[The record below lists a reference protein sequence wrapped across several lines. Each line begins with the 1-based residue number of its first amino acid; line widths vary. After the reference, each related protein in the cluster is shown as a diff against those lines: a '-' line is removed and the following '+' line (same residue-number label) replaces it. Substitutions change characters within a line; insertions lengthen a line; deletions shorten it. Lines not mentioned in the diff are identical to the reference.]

1 MGKRILI
8 FTLWIAFLTQS
19 FGAPKKR
26 EEDKGTRHYNV
37 PMHEVIQN
45 ELYIGLTNFGEYA
58 VTYAGKGADM
68 RPDDYI
74 THADNIKLLTGTLQE
89 FLDSG
94 VRETVVPIVDDED
107 VKYGGQRLLGFVM
120 IQSVM
125 PRKMA
130 LRRGEIEYDMEEGGP
145 PPMLTVGNIMISQS
159 GELLTNAEDYVPPPN
174 GGGKCITSKDC
185 YNFNGTCSFQGECVC
200 RNNQTGSYCQLFKSE
215 KVGLSGLAEQQKLK
229 NSINSG
235 AFSLKRETV
244 VVNPDL
250 PKPPPDQNTFVN
262 VETEH
267 AEPIRLKKVSASGGI
282 TEETG
287 GEEFSQGAGGEG
299 TGGQQLEDS
308 NGGVGPKGKA
318 VRKKKPGNKHSKQD
332 GGSDQ
337 GTTRPPAEPKRGAKG
352 ADKNTEQDLKTLY
365 GPDGVYPEPYLAG
378 KIPGNMAHERARQ
391 RKELPKSFLYS
402 IRFRTGPIGVAF
414 DNNQNAASIVEAVMP
429 NMQAHLSDVQKGD
442 RLIAI
447 NEVNTTTAPPKI
459 TTKILQSLP
468 WPIVLVFETAP
479 PEVDKKKL
487 EAISASTRTLNV
499 TVLYPP
505 TFTGEMEARLADWTP
520 SVDIFHEDSCTFY
533 SIQTPKDQFGC
544 EVSEGSYALSAASDE
559 IIRSKGKVSMDLERS
574 SPMQVLLAREA
585 EKRGLQVKV
594 KSLSLLKRGTCT
606 FVQKAKLLG
615 TGNASIGIVVNT
627 EDKIIDLP
635 AGKENTTQCTVPF
648 SIIKQSDGELLQL
661 AALQSE
667 VLAVVSDPKYGQ
679 SPSCTRLIT
688 MAEDILD
695 RWAHSIPH
703 VSVDTVMAAR
713 APDKGDMRGTVDEG
727 GRLAVSGKNGWAFF
741 DYHLALF
748 GPEEVPLGPH
758 RLQMAVP
765 PHGMCILTFF
775 RDNNFDFN
783 VWCGRLSGGFL
794 LGCDPNSYQV
804 RITGT
809 IVAILRGGGCSFGI
823 KVINAQKMGAKVCHM
838 LLSHLLV
845 LMCSYRANRGL
856 LLLIQTTSPRCD

>member
-1 MGKRILI
+1 MCRIILLPIVGFSPPYIFSILLLSSSYFYNFHHVESKRGMAKLSYVI
-8 FTLWIAFLTQS
+8 WIIFLTS
-19 FGAPKKR
+19 CLGAPKKR
-26 EEDKGTRHYNV
+26 EDEKGMKHYNV

-130 LRRGEIEYDMEEGGP
+130 LRRGEIDYDMEEGGP
-145 PPMLTVGNIMISQS
+145 APMLTVGNIMISQS

-200 RNNQTGSYCQLFKSE
+200 RNNQTGSFCQLFKSE

-235 AFSLKRETV
+235 AFSLKKEKV
-244 VVNPDL
+244 AVNPDL

-262 VETEH
+262 VETTN
-267 AEPIRLKKVSASGGI
+267 AEPIRLKKASASGTI
-282 TEETG
+282 TEQNG
-287 GEEFSQGAGGEG
+287 GEEVRLGSSGGGAGGGEG
-299 TGGQQLEDS
+299 AAGAESRSEEGGAA
-308 NGGVGPKGKA
+308 GPKGKA
-318 VRKKKPGNKHSKQD
+318 VRKKKPGNK
-332 GGSDQ
+332 Q
-337 GTTRPPAEPKRGAKG
+337 GKKEAEEENAARPTAEPKKGAKG
-352 ADKNTEQDLKTLY
+352 ADKNAEKDLKTLY

-378 KIPGNMAHERARQ
+378 KIPGNMAQERARQ
-391 RKELPKSFLYS
+391 RRESPKSFLYS
-402 IRFRTGPIGVAF
+402 IRFRTGPIGIAF
-414 DNNQNAASIVEAVMP
+414 DNKQGAASIVEAVMP

-479 PEVDKKKL
+479 PAVDQKKL

-505 TFTGEMEARLADWTP
+505 TFTGEFEARLAEWTP

-533 SIQTPKDQFGC
+533 AIQTPKDQFGC
-544 EVSEGSYALSAASDE
+544 DVAEGSYALSDASEE
-559 IIRSKGKVSMDLERS
+559 IMRSKGKVTEELERV
-574 SPMQVLLAREA
+574 SPMQVLLAQEA
-585 EKRGLQVKV
+585 EKRGLTVKV

-615 TGNASIGIVVNT
+615 TGKASIGIVVNT
-627 EDKIIDLP
+627 DDKIIDLP
-635 AGKENTTQCTVPF
+635 AGKENTTQCTVPI

-695 RWAHSIPH
+695 KWAHSIPH
-703 VSVDTVMAAR
+703 VPVNAVMAAH

-727 GRLAVSGKNGWAFF
+727 GRIAVSGKNGWAFF

-748 GPEEVPLGPH
+748 GPEDVPLGPH
-758 RLQMAVP
+758 KLQMAVP
-765 PHGMCILTFF
+765 PHGKH
-775 RDNNFDFN
+775 D
-783 VWCGRLSGGFL
+783 
-794 LGCDPNSYQV
+794 
-804 RITGT
+804 
-809 IVAILRGGGCSFGI
+809 
-823 KVINAQKMGAKVCHM
+823 
-838 LLSHLLV
+838 
-845 LMCSYRANRGL
+845 
-856 LLLIQTTSPRCD
+856 